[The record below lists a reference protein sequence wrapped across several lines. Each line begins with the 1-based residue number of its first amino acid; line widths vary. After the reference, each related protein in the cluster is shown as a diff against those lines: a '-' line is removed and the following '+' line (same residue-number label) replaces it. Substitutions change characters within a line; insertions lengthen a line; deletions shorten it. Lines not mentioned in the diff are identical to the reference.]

1 MPLDALRGHREIYHR
16 LERELHARPSHAY
29 LFSGPR
35 GVGKS
40 LVAQGLVHSLV
51 CERTPGEN
59 FCCTPERCPIRAGV
73 GTTES
78 TRVREK
84 GAGKTCACCSA
95 CVQTALGVHPDV
107 AHVEKAEN
115 RTDVLIEQLRNM
127 MAQLSLKPSRAPMR
141 LAILDDAETLNV
153 PGQNAL
159 LKTLEE
165 PPGHAIVFV
174 VTASER
180 ALIDTIRS
188 RLRPVRFPPLTTA
201 EVEEIVVAQRK
212 VDKQRAHAIARLA
225 RGSAARGLALVEGD
239 EPPLKELLEALG
251 RAKRIDFAGANVLAQ
266 EHFGNREEAADNFE
280 LMARMLEEIIC
291 AKLLGDDFTATSPDD
306 APLIKQLATSYTVE
320 GLMACVLAA
329 VRAHGAVEAMANCRV
344 QAEQLWMTIGRA
356 ARGE

>member
-16 LERELHARPSHAY
+16 LGRELAARPSHAY

-40 LVAQGLVHSLV
+40 LVAQGLVHGLV

-59 FCCTPERCPIRAGV
+59 FCCTPDRCPIRAGV
-73 GTTES
+73 GTTET
-78 TRVREK
+78 TRVRDK
-84 GAGKTCACCSA
+84 GGMKTCACCSA

-107 AHVEKAEN
+107 AHVEKAAN
-115 RTDVLIEQLRNM
+115 RTDVLIEQVREM
-127 MAQLSLKPSRAPMR
+127 MSQLALKPSRAPMR

-180 ALIDTIRS
+180 ALLDTVRS
-188 RLRPVRFPPLTTA
+188 RLRPVRFPPLTPA
-201 EVEEIVVAQRK
+201 EVEEIVVARGHL
-212 VDKQRAHAIARLA
+212 DKKRAHALARLA
-225 RGSAARGLALVEGD
+225 RGSAARGLALIDGD
-239 EPPLKELLEALG
+239 EPPLKELLDALNG
-251 RAKRIDFAGANVLAQ
+251 AKRMDFAGANALAQ
-266 EHFGNREEAADNFE
+266 EHFGNREAAADNFE
-280 LMARMLEEIIC
+280 LMARMLEEILC
-291 AKLLGDDFTATSPDD
+291 AKLLGENLASGPPEH
-306 APLIKQLATSYTVE
+306 APIMQAVAASYTVE
-320 GLMACVLAA
+320 ALITCMAAA
-329 VRAHGAVEAMANCRV
+329 VRAQAAVDTMANCRL
-344 QAEQLWMTIGRA
+344 QAEQLWMTIGQA

>member
-16 LERELHARPSHAY
+16 LGRELEMRPSHAY

-40 LVAQGLVHSLV
+40 LVAQGLVHGLV
-51 CERTPGEN
+51 CERSPGEN
-59 FCCTPERCPIRAGV
+59 FCCTPDRCPIRAGV
-73 GTTES
+73 GTTEQ
-78 TRVREK
+78 TRVRP
-84 GAGKTCACCSA
+84 GPAAKTCECCSA

-107 AHVEKAEN
+107 AHVEKTEH
-115 RTDVLIEQLRNM
+115 RTDVLIEQVRQM

-165 PPGHAIVFV
+165 PPGHAIIFV

-180 ALIDTIRS
+180 ALLDTIRS
-188 RLRPVRFPPLTTA
+188 RLRPVRFPALTVS
-201 EVEEIVVAQRK
+201 EIEEIVVA
-212 VDKQRAHAIARLA
+212 RAHLDKKKARAIALLA
-225 RGSAARGLALVEGD
+225 RGSAAGALALIDGD
-239 EPPLKELLEALG
+239 EPPMKELLDALG
-251 RAKRIDFAGANVLAQ
+251 RAKRMDFPAANAIAQ
-266 EHFGNREEAADNFE
+266 EHFGNREQAADNFE
-280 LMARMLEEIIC
+280 LMARLLEEILSG
-291 AKLLGDDFTATSPDD
+291 KLLEVGFADTAP
-306 APLIKQLATSYTVE
+306 AHGALMKQLADSYTVE
-320 GLMACVLAA
+320 ALTTCILAS
-329 VRAHGAVEAMANCRV
+329 VRAHAAVEAMANCRV